1 MAEKILIVDDD
12 LDSLKLIRLML
23 QRHGYEVLAA
33 NAGAQALAK
42 AVSDHPN
49 LIILDVMMPDMDG
62 YEVCRRLRANP
73 ETKAIPIIMFTAK
86 TLVDD
91 KVAGFEAGA
100 DDYVTKPTHP
110 TELATRVKNVLS
122 RTASTQPKKP
132 EVSRGV
138 TIGVLGAKGGV
149 GTTTIAANLASAYMA
164 KGRNAVVTDFRL
176 GAGSLGL
183 MLGFKQS
190 TGMGNVVSKPAGDI
204 RPSLIEGELVK
215 HQSGLRALLSS
226 TRPKDSQL
234 NYSPESASAIIAHL
248 RTISNPVV
256 VDLGSGLN
264 ATTSRIQKEM
274 DQIVLVVEPN
284 PIAIALAREIL
295 QEIEPSGPSD
305 SRVHVVVV
313 NRLQTSVQTPWHEVE
328 HTLGYELRA
337 IISGAHDQLFQ
348 AMREGMPV
356 VTSQPAAPVSTQL
369 LKLAEDL
376 NARVKVMAGG
386 EARP

>member
-1 MAEKILIVDDD
+1 MADKILIVDDD

-23 QRHGYEVLAA
+23 QRHGYEVIAA

-42 AVSDHPN
+42 ALSERPN

-62 YEVCRRLRANP
+62 YEVCRRLRANA
-73 ETKAIPIIMFTAK
+73 ETKSIPIIMFTAK

-110 TELATRVKNVLS
+110 TELATRVKNVLA
-122 RTASTQPKKP
+122 RTTSTQPKKP
-132 EVSRGV
+132 EANRGIA
-138 TIGVLGAKGGV
+138 IGVIGAKGGV
-149 GTTTIAANLASAYMA
+149 GTTTIAANLAAAYVV
-164 KGRNAVVTDFRL
+164 KGRNAIVADFRL

-183 MLGFKQS
+183 LLGFAQAS
-190 TGMGNVVSKPAGDI
+190 GIGNILSKPTNDI
-204 RPSLIEGELVK
+204 RPSLIDGEIVT

-226 TRPKDSQL
+226 TRPKDAQL
-234 NYSPESASAIIAHL
+234 NYPQESPATIVAHL
-248 RTISNPVV
+248 RTVGNPVV
-256 VDLGSGLN
+256 IDLGSGLN
-264 ATTSRIQKEM
+264 STSSRVQKDM

-295 QEIEPSGPSD
+295 QEIEPGGPANN
-305 SRVHVVVV
+305 RVHLVVV

-348 AMREGMPV
+348 AMRAGVPV
-356 VTSQPAAPVSTQL
+356 VSSQPAAPVSAQL
-369 LKLAEDL
+369 TKLAEDL
-376 NARVKVMAGG
+376 NARVKIVAGG
-386 EARP
+386 EVRP